1 MSSKKIFLAIKK
13 LILDTLFPIEC
24 LFCQKPDE
32 WICRECAEK
41 IKILDTQVCP
51 YCEKIISPSGRICQ
65 NCKTKFLSKN
75 ENFFL
80 DALIVCSSYK
90 KNHISRL
97 IHRFK
102 YNFIFDLSSPLAKII
117 IRALILHNLPLSD
130 IIIPIPLH
138 FRRLRWRGFNQA
150 ELLSEEISQNLTP
163 NFPLQFFSDFILR
176 KRFTAPQMKIKNYQA
191 RKNNLKNAFVI
202 NSTSDLEMIK
212 DKTILLV
219 DDVATTG
226 STIFECAK
234 ILKKSGA
241 KSVFGVVLARQE
253 FEI

>member
-1 MSSKKIFLAIKK
+1 MSSKKIFLAIKN

-32 WICRECAEK
+32 WICRECIEK
-41 IKILDTQVCP
+41 IEIIQEQNCP

-65 NCKTKFLSKN
+65 NCKIKLLSKN
-75 ENFFL
+75 EKFFL
-80 DALIVCSSYK
+80 DALIVCSSYR
-90 KNHISRL
+90 KNGIARL
-97 IHRFK
+97 VHYFK
-102 YNFIFDLSSPLAKII
+102 YNFIFDLSLPLGKIMI
-117 IRALILHNLPLSD
+117 KTIVLHNLPLPD
-130 IIIPIPLH
+130 IIIPVPLH
-138 FRRLRWRGFNQA
+138 PRRLRWRGFNQA
-150 ELLSEEISQNLTP
+150 ELLSKEISENLVP
-163 NFPLQFFSDFILR
+163 NLPIQFFPDFLVR

-191 RKNNLKNAFVI
+191 RKNNLKNAFAI
-202 NSTSDLEMIK
+202 NSATDLEIIK

-241 KSVFGVVLARQE
+241 KSVFGIVIARQE